1 MNKNLE
7 EYLPDGNKAQYR
19 FMKYRIH
26 KILLVCC
33 SYDGYI
39 LEEDGHIESQI
50 NQEYLDLNMSN
61 PPSFTRV
68 SSTREALELLGRDDS
83 FDFIL
88 TMYNVGELDV
98 FSFAKI
104 VKERHAQIP
113 VALLTSFSKD
123 IYRRLEEQD
132 RSGLDYIF
140 GWHGNTD
147 LIMAIIKLVEDKM
160 NAEEDI
166 TDGGVQAIL
175 LVEDSIRFYSTY
187 LPELYKLILL
197 QNTEFLKDAF
207 NEQQQ
212 ILRKRARPKILLA
225 TNYEEAVE
233 LYDRYKKNI
242 LGVISDVGF
251 VLHRND
257 PPESEKRD
265 AGIDLCRRI
274 KADNPLMPVLL
285 QSSQTEFEVQARQ
298 LGAGFIAKNSK
309 TLLTQLHEYIDKEF
323 AFGEF
328 LFKDP
333 DTGAVIGKAKDLVQ
347 MQEMIATIPDKAF
360 EYHTS
365 QNHLSKWLYSRGLF
379 PLAAAIRRGN
389 KSQFASTQEHRQR
402 IVNLIKDY
410 RTLLG
415 QGVVARFDP
424 ETYSDAVAFARIGE
438 GSLGGKARGLAF
450 MNSMI
455 LKHRLYDKHANVRIV
470 NRYLNQ
476 GGGSVGV
483 TASLVD
489 DYLTIDGKPFV
500 GDERIEAKKVFGNEL
515 QPTLRDPRLSQTVC
529 MPGQQLRPDDKA
541 PYYVVP
547 PLIGTSSYNQNMT
560 GYSLLKHV
568 QIDYTG
574 SLDAEFKG
582 ATPAI
587 QFRYADILLN
597 YAEALAELDGV
608 GNAQKIIDALQPLR
622 DRVGMPPVDF
632 DREYNQE
639 ADYGFRNLDK
649 YIQAVRRE
657 RRVEKACEGRRQEDI
672 MRWAAADE
680 LIVGKWP
687 KGALFVGS
695 NLENHP
701 VYGDKLIYDQASG
714 NNLFLTG
721 KPGDPLRYIIPTNPA
736 GYESGWKFNV
746 NRDYLLPIQ
755 TRMLGDLT
763 GGMWE
768 QNPGW

>member
-1 MNKNLE
+1 MMKTNKYIIVLISTALFSLTGCTDWLE
-7 EYLPDGNKAQYR
+7 QEPMSQVTTAVYFKNAEQFQNAANKLADECYGFGR
-19 FMKYRIH
+19 NFT
-26 KILLVCC
+26 
-33 SYDGYI
+33 
-39 LEEDGHIESQI
+39 
-50 NQEYLDLNMSN
+50 SN
-61 PPSFTRV
+61 
-68 SSTREALELLGRDDS
+68 E
-83 FDFIL
+83 
-88 TMYNVGELDV
+88 
-98 FSFAKI
+98 
-104 VKERHAQIP
+104 
-113 VALLTSFSKD
+113 SFS
-123 IYRRLEEQD
+123 IFF
-132 RSGLDYIF
+132 DY
-140 GWHGNTD
+140 GTD
-147 LIMAIIKLVEDKM
+147 LIGRSSDEISGLNGAPTSESYYEKSYKALRNINNLLDQSKNYTGTENIDQPVGQALFYRAFWHFFLLKRYGG
-160 NAEEDI
+160 I
-166 TDGGVQAIL
+166 TLATYAPETNSDMIL
-175 LVEDSIRFYSTY
+175 APRNSRYEVV
-187 LPELYKLILL
+187 
-197 QNTEFLKDAF
+197 
-207 NEQQQ
+207 QQ
-212 ILRKRARPKILLA
+212 ILDDLDEAISRLKNTTKSSTGNNGQVTIEAANALKARVCLFEG
-225 TNYEEAVE
+225 TW
-233 LYDRYKKNI
+233 
-242 LGVISDVGF
+242 
-251 VLHRND
+251 
-257 PPESEKRD
+257 EKYH
-265 AGIDLCRRI
+265 
-274 KADNPLMPVLL
+274 K
-285 QSSQTEFEVQARQ
+285 
-298 LGAGFIAKNSK
+298 AKN
-309 TLLTQLHEYIDKEF
+309 DKF
-323 AFGEF
+323 F
-328 LFKDP
+328 DSTVP
-333 DTGAVIGKAKDLVQ
+333 DEKIRDYFNQAV
-347 MQEMIATIPDKAF
+347 
-360 EYHTS
+360 
-365 QNHLSKWLYSRGLF
+365 
-379 PLAAAIRRGN
+379 AAAKEVMDRGVWAIYNTGN
-389 KSQFASTQEHRQR
+389 K
-402 IVNLIKDY
+402 LDDY
-410 RTLLG
+410 RQMFQTTDLSG
-415 QGVVARFDP
+415 NP
-424 ETYSDAVAFARIGE
+424 EVLWYKQYDGDQIG
-438 GSLGGKARGLAF
+438 
-450 MNSMI
+450 N
-455 LKHRLYDKHANVRIV
+455 NV